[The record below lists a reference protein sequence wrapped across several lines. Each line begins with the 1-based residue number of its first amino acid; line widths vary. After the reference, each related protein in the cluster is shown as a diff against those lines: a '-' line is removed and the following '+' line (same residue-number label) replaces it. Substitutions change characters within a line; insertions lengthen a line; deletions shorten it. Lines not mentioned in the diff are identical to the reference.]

1 MPVAAATSPGAQQSR
16 ASEAADTV
24 TGVLDLEASD
34 AAAEHGMFATR
45 FPPHPHQQQSAGREA
60 RSEGAPDAP
69 PWHCMPDVVTT
80 VLLRLS
86 DGRDLAKCAGVSRL
100 WNKEAGTEKV
110 WQHLVL
116 RRWCVTHVKPL
127 HDVYTYIHI

>member
-1 MPVAAATSPGAQQSR
+1 
-16 ASEAADTV
+16 
-24 TGVLDLEASD
+24 
-34 AAAEHGMFATR
+34 
-45 FPPHPHQQQSAGREA
+45 
-60 RSEGAPDAP
+60 
-69 PWHCMPDVVTT
+69 MPDVVTT

-127 HDVYTYIHI
+127 HDVYTYIHTRTYTYTHMAQVRHTREAAPRRIHIHTYTDIHIHTHGTGASHT